1 MKKKATE
8 KAAQFI
14 VGFLRMEAL
23 GGILLMLAATLAVIF
38 ANTPATHKLYEEI
51 FHLHCLGWVPGIK
64 AIGLDL
70 SCHEF
75 INDGLMAI
83 FFFLVGLE
91 LKREVLEGE
100 LSDPRNIMLPVVG
113 AIGGMLLPALIY
125 ILLNMGD
132 AQSMRGWAIPTA
144 TDIAFALG
152 VLTLLGS
159 RVPSSL
165 KIFLTSLAI
174 FDDLGAVLIIAF
186 FYTSKIAFL
195 PLAVVLGC
203 VMILSAMNKVNVV
216 KKTPY
221 ILVGMV
227 MWYATFKSG
236 VHATIAGVL
245 LAMFIPL
252 FKDNQE
258 ISPLKKLE
266 RALHPWIV
274 YAILPIFAFANSGI
288 NLHGVGMEQLLHPV
302 PVGIALGL
310 FFGKQIGV
318 FGLSFLAVKLK
329 IARLPGD
336 INFKNLYGVSI
347 LCGIGFTMSLFV
359 GGLAFHKNGMHVA
372 FDERIGI
379 ILGSLISGVVGY
391 TVLRLTM
398 KPQAHKQVHN
408 Q

>member
-1 MKKKATE
+1 MKNKPAKKAAE
-8 KAAQFI
+8 FI
-14 VGFLRMEAL
+14 VLFLQREAS

-38 ANTPATHKLYEEI
+38 ANAPATHKLYEEI
-51 FHLHCLGWVPGIK
+51 FHLHCLAWIPGIK

-70 SCHEF
+70 SCHEV
-75 INDGLMAI
+75 INDAFMAV

-91 LKREVLEGE
+91 LKREILEGE

-113 AIGGMLLPALIY
+113 AIGGMLLPAIIY
-125 ILLNMGD
+125 VLLNIGD
-132 AQSMRGWAIPTA
+132 AQAMRGWAVPTA

-159 RVPSSL
+159 RIPNSL

-195 PLAVVLGC
+195 PLAAVLGC
-203 VMILSAMNKVNVV
+203 VIILSAMNKVNVV

-221 ILVGMV
+221 ILVGIV
-227 MWYATFKSG
+227 MWYATLQSG

-252 FKDNQE
+252 FKDNPDV
-258 ISPLKKLE
+258 SPLKKLE
-266 RALHPWIV
+266 RTLHPWIV
-274 YAILPIFAFANSGI
+274 YAILPLFAFANSGI
-288 NLHGVGMEQLLHPV
+288 NLHGIGLEQLLHPV
-302 PVGIALGL
+302 PAGIALGL
-310 FFGKQIGV
+310 FLGKQLGV
-318 FGLSFLAVKLK
+318 FGLSFLAVKFK
-329 IARLPGD
+329 IAQLPSG

-359 GGLAFHKNGMHVA
+359 GGLAFHKDGMHVA
-372 FDERIGI
+372 FDERLGI

-391 TVLRLTM
+391 LVLRLTI
-398 KPQAHKQVHN
+398 KQPAAVKA
-408 Q
+408 